1 MNNVDSIKEQM
12 DNINGE
18 MKKKKTKPKEMLVIR
33 KNKKKKKTLT
43 EAKNVFDWLDMAE
56 ERISELEGI

>member
-18 MKKKKTKPKEMLVIR
+18 MKKKNKTKRNASDQKEQE
-33 KNKKKKKTLT
+33 KKKTLT

>member
-18 MKKKKTKPKEMLVIR
+18 MKKKKKTKRNASDQKEQE
-33 KNKKKKKTLT
+33 KKKKTLT